1 MIQLEY
7 IPPLYQKYLSRVSD
21 GDILLLLR
29 KDLEETGDFLQKIP
43 ESKHNFSY
51 RAGKWTIKEII
62 LHLMDVERI
71 FIYRAHRFSRND
83 QTDLAGFDQDAYVDQ
98 FKMGPV
104 GYEILLK
111 GWENLRRSSILFY
124 EMLPAEA
131 LKRTGRAMGLEFT
144 AESIAY
150 ILVGHTKHHISIIN
164 EKYL

>member
-7 IPPLYQKYLSRVSD
+7 IPPFYQKYLSWVGD
-21 GDILLLLR
+21 GDVLTLLK
-29 KDLEETGDFLQKIP
+29 KDLLETGEFLQKIP

-51 RAGKWTIKEII
+51 RPGKWTIRQII
-62 LHLMDVERI
+62 LHLIDVERI

-83 QTDLAGFDQDAYVDQ
+83 PTELSGFDQDDYIDE
-98 FKMGPV
+98 FKLGPV
-104 GYEILLK
+104 SYDVLLK

-124 EMLPAEA
+124 EILPPDA

-144 AESIAY
+144 PESIGY
-150 ILVGHTKHHISIIN
+150 ILVGHTKHHVSIIK